1 VRRAA
6 LPVRALPRRAR
17 PRVALLGTAL
27 VLAACSGPAR
37 LATGE
42 PAYRTVPPS
51 SAGSTT
57 STPTTSPSSKPGP
70 TPGQTRPTP
79 GYEEGPRPKGLPLA
93 SLRVR
98 STSGYRFDA
107 LQDDKK
113 TAVAWSPCRPVH
125 YVVRTKNQ
133 PAWGAAALRSAFAE
147 VHKATGLTFVYDG
160 TTTEATRTLK
170 NLYQPKRYGDR
181 WAPVV
186 ISWTKPGETKILRGS
201 VAGVTNVYWWQVGTE
216 PAALVSGMVQLDA
229 PDLSRIARVAGT
241 TEARGVILHELGHL
255 VGLGHVKDK
264 RQNMFPVISSRN
276 VHYASGDR
284 AGLTLLG
291 EGPCAP
297 HL

>member
-1 VRRAA
+1 VTVLRRSAPGVAVRRT
-6 LPVRALPRRAR
+6 
-17 PRVALLGTAL
+17 ALLVASAL
-27 VLAACSGPAR
+27 VLAACAGPAR
-37 LATGE
+37 LATGD
-42 PAYRTVPPS
+42 PAYRTVPS
-51 SAGSTT
+51 STASSG
-57 STPTTSPSSKPGP
+57 SPSAAPSPSGSPGP

-98 STSGYRFDA
+98 ATGSYKFDA

-133 PAWGAAALRSAFAE
+133 PSWGAAALRSAFAE
-147 VHKATGLTFVYDG
+147 VHRATGLTFVDDG

-170 NLYQPKRYGDR
+170 NLYQPRRYGDR

-186 ISWTKPGETKILRGS
+186 ISWTRPSETKILAGT
-201 VAGVTNVYWWQVGTE
+201 VAGVTNVYWWQVGTQ

-229 PDLSRIARVAGT
+229 PDLERIARVAGT

-264 RQNMFPVISSRN
+264 RQNMYPVISARN
-276 VHYASGDR
+276 IHYAAGDL
-284 AGLTLLG
+284 AGLKQLG

-297 HL
+297 YL

>member
-6 LPVRALPRRAR
+6 LLAA
-17 PRVALLGTAL
+17 TAL
-27 VLAACSGPAR
+27 VLAACAGPAR
-37 LATGE
+37 LATGD
-42 PAYRTVPPS
+42 PAYRTVPSS
-51 SAGSTT
+51 SAS
-57 STPTTSPSSKPGP
+57 SPTTTPPASPSSSPGP

-79 GYEEGPRPKGLPLA
+79 GYQEGPRPKGLPLA
-93 SLRVR
+93 TLRVR
-98 STSGYRFDA
+98 ANGSYKFDA

-133 PAWGAAALRSAFAE
+133 PSWGAAALRAAFAE
-147 VHKATGLTFVYDG
+147 VHRATGLTFVNDG
-160 TTTEATRTLK
+160 TTTESTRTLK

-186 ISWTKPGETKILRGS
+186 ISWTRASETKVLKGT
-201 VAGVTNVYWWQVGTE
+201 VAGVTNVYWWQVGSK

-229 PDLSRIARVAGT
+229 PDLVRIARVAGT

-264 RQNMFPVISSRN
+264 RQNMYPVISSRN
-276 VHYASGDR
+276 IHYAAGDL

-297 HL
+297 YL